1 MTSTFKPFHLRACQM
16 LAITA
21 LSFGLMACGKGNDN
35 QTAGQKLDGAIEQTK
50 QAADTAG
57 AKIEQGAEKAGAAL
71 DNAGAKIEQSAD
83 KAGEATSQALDNAG
97 AKMEQ
102 GAEKASA
109 ATSEAL
115 NKAGNAM
122 DDAAITAKVKAQ
134 LIGDPAISALKIDVD
149 TKAGV
154 VTLNGTAPNEAAKE
168 QAAKLA
174 AASENVSSVINNL
187 SIKP

>member
-50 QAADTAG
+50 QAADT
-57 AKIEQGAEKAGAAL
+57 
-71 DNAGAKIEQSAD
+71 AGAKIEQSAD

-187 SIKP
+187 TIKP

>member
-1 MTSTFKPFHLRACQM
+1 MTSTHQPIHLRACQM

-21 LSFGLMACGKGNDN
+21 LSLGLMACGKGNDN

-57 AKIEQGAEKAGAAL
+57 AKIEQSAEKAGA
-71 DNAGAKIEQSAD
+71 
-83 KAGEATSQALDNAG
+83 ATSQALDNAS
-97 AKMEQ
+97 AKMEE
-102 GAEKASA
+102 GAKTAGA
-109 ATSEAL
+109 ATTEAL

-122 DDAAITAKVKAQ
+122 DDAAITAKVKTQ
-134 LIGDPAISALKIDVD
+134 LIADPAVSALKIDVD

-154 VTLNGTAPNEAAKE
+154 VTLSGTAPSDAAKE

-174 AASENVSSVINNL
+174 AASEHVISVINNL
-187 SIKP
+187 TIQP